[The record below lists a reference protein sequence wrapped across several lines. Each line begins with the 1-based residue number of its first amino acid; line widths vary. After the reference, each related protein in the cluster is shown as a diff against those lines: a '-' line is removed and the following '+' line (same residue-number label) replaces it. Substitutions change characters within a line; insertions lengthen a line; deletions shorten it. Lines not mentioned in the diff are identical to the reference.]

1 MKAIGNVP
9 APPELIHVYR
19 ILYDYYGP
27 RGWWPGD
34 GPFDVVLGAIL
45 TQAASWKNVELA
57 LANLKAADCW
67 SFPAIAAAPREEL
80 AATIRPSG
88 YFNAKAAKLQAFAC
102 HVLDHYDG
110 DLDSMFLQDT
120 EPLRR
125 ELLSI
130 HGIGPETADDILVYA
145 AAKPS
150 FVIDTYTIRI
160 LERLGIEPRAQ
171 KPGYRHWQELFHNQL
186 PADVPLF
193 NEFHALLDHHA
204 GRACRK
210 TPVCEGCCLL
220 SVCPTG
226 LQSVDPLIDTDNH
239 KWTR

>member
-1 MKAIGNVP
+1 VKEAMAESRAAYGQP
-9 APPELIHVYR
+9 SLLALHDLLLAE
-19 ILYDYYGP
+19 YGP

-34 GPFDVVLGAIL
+34 GPFDVIIGAIL

-57 LANLKAADCW
+57 LANLKAAHCW
-67 SFPAIAAAPREEL
+67 SFQAIAALPQETL
-80 AATIRPSG
+80 AEIIRPSG
-88 YFNAKAAKLQAFAC
+88 YFNAKAAKLKAFAA
-102 HVLDHYDG
+102 HLLEGYEG
-110 DLDSMFLQDT
+110 DLDRMFSKDT
-120 EPLRR
+120 ALLRR

-145 AAKPS
+145 AGKPS

-160 LERLGIEPRAQ
+160 MERLGIVPENGSNRY
-171 KPGYRHWQELFHNQL
+171 GDWQEMFHNQL
-186 PADVPLF
+186 PPNVALF

-204 GRACRK
+204 GGVCRK

-226 LQSVDPLIDTDNH
+226 QELEKARMVC
-239 KWTR
+239 

>member
-1 MKAIGNVP
+1 MSTAGTVSKQP
-9 APPELIHVYR
+9 SLLS
-19 ILYDYYGP
+19 LYDTLLAEYGP

-34 GPFDVVLGAIL
+34 GPFDVIVGAIL

-57 LANLKAADCW
+57 LANLKAAGCW
-67 SFPAIAAAPREEL
+67 SFPDIADCPQDTL
-80 AATIRPSG
+80 AEIVRPSG
-88 YFNAKAAKLQAFAC
+88 YFNAKAAKLKAFAA
-102 HVLDHYDG
+102 HVLGRHDG
-110 DLDSMFLQDT
+110 DLERMFARET

-145 AAKPS
+145 AGKPS

-160 LERLGIEPRAQ
+160 MERLGIGPDDGKNRY
-171 KPGYRHWQELFHNQL
+171 GDWQQMFHRQL
-186 PADVPLF
+186 PLDVSLF

-220 SVCPTG
+220 DVCVTG
-226 LQSVDPLIDTDNH
+226 SNT
-239 KWTR
+239 KE